1 MIKKTRS
8 AGPVVILLL
17 SLLILLPVLGFRESG
32 ILETKQRAD
41 AAMHRNL
48 IHTFWNGKEH
58 LRYRVK
64 YSFITL
70 GYVIVDILPDTS
82 YRGKT
87 YREMRVKIKSN
98 PSLPFVGNKE
108 DDFYSLMARND
119 TMAYATLFWMNDIDD
134 NVHDKTLYRLHYD
147 EGKVYS
153 YIRKKTDG
161 PLIAKDTLPLDKPSI
176 CGPAFFYDFR
186 LYTQPGVKARI
197 PIYIN
202 QKEEK
207 VKLHCNGQT
216 RKEKVNAL
224 GDRQLTLIKSSGN
237 AGFNGPFGF
246 KGDFSAWFTDDSLR
260 IPISANLKVW
270 IGSVSVHLES
280 YRLETEAGE

>member
-1 MIKKTRS
+1 MVSKKKDDGYTAQHRK
-8 AGPVVILLL
+8 
-17 SLLILLPVLGFRESG
+17 LI
-32 ILETKQRAD
+32 RAFW
-41 AAMHRNL
+41 HR
-48 IHTFWNGKEH
+48 KEH

-64 YSFITL
+64 YGFITL
-70 GYVIVDILPDTS
+70 GYVIVDIRPDTS

-119 TMAYATLFWMNDIDD
+119 TMAYETLFWMNDIDE
-134 NVHDKTLYRLHYD
+134 NIHDKTLYRLHYD

-153 YIRKKTDG
+153 YIRKKSHG
-161 PLIAKDTLPLDKPSI
+161 PLITKDTLALDKPSI

-207 VKLHCNGQT
+207 VKLHCKGDT
-216 RKEKVNAL
+216 RKEKVAAFD
-224 GDRQLTLIKSSGN
+224 DRNMNLIKSSGN
-237 AGFNGPFGF
+237 AGFDGPFGF

-260 IPISANLKVW
+260 IPISAKLKVW

-280 YRLETEAGE
+280 YSSDTASSN